1 MNEKQLEQFITM
13 QNDITNIKDDVAEI
27 KETLKCFIEKSE
39 DHAYALA
46 DSQMFSDALGDTTW
60 GGVDIAVLEEI
71 THVDQLEMYG
81 WDGKCIP
88 YGDTDGN
95 TRIEEILK

>member
-1 MNEKQLEQFITM
+1 MTKIFMVEMSVQVAVAA
-13 QNDITNIKDDVAEI
+13 DD
-27 KETLKCFIEKSE
+27 E
-39 DHAYALA
+39 DHAYAFA
-46 DSQMFSDALGDTTW
+46 DRFMFRDAISDSPDDSLIVNVLDEIKN
-60 GGVDIAVLEEI
+60 VDELKKY
-71 THVDQLEMYG
+71 D

>member
-1 MNEKQLEQFITM
+1 MTKIFMVEMKIE
-13 QNDITNIKDDVAEI
+13 VAVAA
-27 KETLKCFIEKSE
+27 E
-39 DHAYALA
+39 DEDRAYALA
-46 DSQMFSDALGDTTW
+46 DYQMFRDALGDTIW
-60 GGVDIAVLEEI
+60 DGVAIEVMEEI
-71 THVDQLEMYG
+71 THIDQLEIYG

>member
-1 MNEKQLEQFITM
+1 MVEM
-13 QNDITNIKDDVAEI
+13 SIKVAVAADD
-27 KETLKCFIEKSE
+27 E
-39 DHAYALA
+39 DHAYELA
-46 DSQMFSDALGDTTW
+46 DRYMFRDAVGDSPDESLL
-60 GGVDIAVLEEI
+60 VDVLKEI
-71 THVDQLEMYG
+71 KHVDELIKYD

>member
-1 MNEKQLEQFITM
+1 MTKIYMVEMKIQ
-13 QNDITNIKDDVAEI
+13 VAVAA
-27 KETLKCFIEKSE
+27 E
-39 DHAYALA
+39 DEDRAYYLA
-46 DSQMFSDALGDTTW
+46 DYQMFRDALGDTTW
-60 GGVDIAVLEEI
+60 DGIDIAVLEEI

-88 YGDTDGN
+88 YGDTGGN

>member
-1 MNEKQLEQFITM
+1 MTKIFMVEMSIQVAVAA
-13 QNDITNIKDDVAEI
+13 DD
-27 KETLKCFIEKSE
+27 E
-39 DHAYALA
+39 DHAYELA
-46 DSQMFSDALGDTTW
+46 DRYMFRDAVGDSPDESLL
-60 GGVDIAVLEEI
+60 VDVLKEI
-71 THVDQLEMYG
+71 KHVDELIKYD

>member
-1 MNEKQLEQFITM
+1 MTKIFMVEFKIQ
-13 QNDITNIKDDVAEI
+13 VAVAAED
-27 KETLKCFIEKSE
+27 E
-39 DHAYALA
+39 DHAYDLA
-46 DSQMFSDALGDTTW
+46 DYRMLREAVRDTTW
-60 GGVDIAVLEEI
+60 DGVDITVLKEI
-71 THVDQLEMYG
+71 THVDQLEVYD

>member
-1 MNEKQLEQFITM
+1 MTKIFMVEMSVQVAVAA
-13 QNDITNIKDDVAEI
+13 DD
-27 KETLKCFIEKSE
+27 E
-39 DHAYALA
+39 DHAYAFA
-46 DSQMFSDALGDTTW
+46 DRFMFRDVISDSPDDSLI
-60 GGVDIAVLEEI
+60 VNVLEEI
-71 THVDQLEMYG
+71 KNVDELKKYD